1 MVRVPIR
8 WVNLGRL
15 ISIGRIWGEL
25 GYFKSASSV
34 VDRTDMFA
42 YRFGDDRSDPGRPD
56 LILRPKSSNSPSPT
70 TLQINPYGLYEL
82 TRRPPTGQSV
92 SRESFKLAP
101 GLLFI
106 HARNPGNSEIIIEM
120 DF

>member
-34 VDRTDMFA
+34 VDRTDMIA
-42 YRFGDDRSDPGRPD
+42 YRFGLGY
-56 LILRPKSSNSPSPT
+56 I
-70 TLQINPYGLYEL
+70 
-82 TRRPPTGQSV
+82 
-92 SRESFKLAP
+92 
-101 GLLFI
+101 
-106 HARNPGNSEIIIEM
+106 
-120 DF
+120 